1 MKLKSLFLASL
12 AAMAMV
18 SCSNEDDQIVNGGS
32 VNAAKDAALQFTI
45 GFPQVTRAVVQ
56 EDENNGETYEQKVNA
71 ISFVLKYNDG
81 TPTAVY
87 DFVNDEDPNT
97 PGFTQTD
104 LLIKTEKVEV
114 SSGEAEIFVYVNPVT
129 KVTTGNY
136 ATLQETA
143 NYTNMDD
150 LGNIANP
157 TDAKFL
163 MFGKGTCT
171 IAAGKDANEASVN
184 VSRVAAKLAEQT
196 AKDKIFDIEN
206 SVVDF
211 GKAMKVKITDY
222 TYVNL
227 NKTTNVTNNATIFT
241 PADATTGYFQYFVQ
255 SNNYKTF
262 DGLIAKNMNA
272 EQTNKV
278 TYCLE
283 NNNANTPTMILYKAA
298 ITEFPGYTAGDNF
311 YIDADGILYPSFD
324 VMNDKDGKFH
334 GQLTNEKLYS
344 DADGKALNDNSTY
357 NDFNKYG
364 IQKYE
369 AGVCYYR
376 AEIKTGADTKIVHN
390 NYYKLSVSKITK
402 LGDPGTIIPTP
413 GTPLT
418 YLTLNITVQP
428 WIVWSNDFEL

>member
-45 GFPQVTRAVVQ
+45 GFPQTTRATP
-56 EDENNGETYEQKVNA
+56 EADDNGEIYEQKVNA
-71 ISFVLKYNDG
+71 ISFVLKYNDK

-87 DFVNDEDPNT
+87 DFVNDEDPDT
-97 PGFTQTD
+97 PGFTQTN

-114 SSGEAEIFVYVNPVT
+114 SSGVAEVFVYVNPVT
-129 KVTTGNY
+129 KVTTDNY

-157 TDAKFL
+157 TAANFL
-163 MFGKGTCT
+163 MFGKGNCT

-196 AKDKIFDIEN
+196 AKDKIFDIEG
-206 SVVDF
+206 SD
-211 GKAMKVKITDY
+211 MKLKITDY

-227 NKTTNVTNNATIFT
+227 NKTTNVTNDASIFT
-241 PADATTGYFQYFVQ
+241 PTDATAGYFQYFVQ
-255 SNNYKTF
+255 SDNYKTF
-262 DGLIAKNMNA
+262 DGLIAKNMNV
-272 EQTNKV
+272 ELTDKV

-283 NNNANTPTMILYKAA
+283 NNNANAPTMILYKAA
-298 ITEFPGYTAGDNF
+298 VTEFPGYTVGENF

-324 VMNDKDGKFH
+324 VMNDANGKFH

-344 DADGKALNDNSTY
+344 DANGKGLSDNSTY
-357 NDFNKYG
+357 TDFNKYG
-364 IQKYE
+364 IQKYTG
-369 AGVCYYR
+369 GVCYYK
-376 AEIKTGADTKIVHN
+376 AEIKTGVDTKIVHN

-402 LGDPGTIIPTP
+402 LGEPGTIIPTP
-413 GTPLT
+413 GDPLT
-418 YLTLNITVQP
+418 YLTLDITVQP
-428 WIVWSNDFEL
+428 WIVWSNEFEL